1 MDISK
6 NIVEELNTLPR
17 GYISTKK
24 IHGKNYSYLQY
35 EEKGK
40 LKSHYVRA
48 SEADSVRAGL
58 ARRKEIE
65 LELKAYDFLGRNI
78 NKPSRRSRELTGS
91 LMMGDIE
98 VAGFN
103 HGVCV
108 WKNEDLCP
116 LYIRRTSDL
125 SGYLAS
131 RAIDRN
137 RTNSRLLKK
146 LLNIHESEDDMTA
159 LYSFGA
165 TLTDN
170 YWFKVSGSKLRY
182 KDISF
187 TEDYYSDVALK
198 GEILYYPSSPKHSPQ
213 LTLTGSYEKCWKRIN
228 GEWWLYK
235 KGTEKEIFSELFC
248 SYLASVLKIPS
259 AVYEY
264 CEGYIRT
271 RNFAY
276 RYNLEPMTGIAGDD
290 DRYEAVF
297 PALDSI
303 SAEIAKQYLYL
314 MWFDLL
320 VNNVDR
326 HNENCGLL
334 RNRVNGK
341 IVGLA
346 PNYDNNLALISRTE
360 VLNMDPSKDGFI
372 RCFAKFIKSNKKAES
387 YLKQM
392 RYPRLEKKQIEKC
405 IKKIPFQYPEFD
417 ITGYIMK
424 RYEYLKRFF
433 E

>member
-1 MDISK
+1 MDIRK
-6 NIVEELNTLPR
+6 HLIEELNTLPK

-24 IHGKNYSYLQY
+24 IHGREYSYLQY
-35 EEKGK
+35 DDGRKLRSLYVK
-40 LKSHYVRA
+40 ASDVDDLKSA
-48 SEADSVRAGL
+48 L
-58 ARRKEIE
+58 KRRKEIE
-65 LELKAYDFLGRNI
+65 ETVKAYDSESKNI
-78 NKPSRRSRELTGS
+78 RKPSKRSRDLTGY
-91 LMMGDIE
+91 LMMEDVE
-98 VAGFN
+98 VAGFD
-103 HGVCV
+103 HGICV
-108 WKNEDLCP
+108 WKDDNLCP
-116 LYIRRTSDL
+116 LFIKRTSDL

-146 LLNIHESEDDMTA
+146 ILDIHESEDDMTS
-159 LYSFGA
+159 LYSYGA
-165 TLTDN
+165 SLTDN
-170 YWFKVSGSKLRY
+170 YWFRASGSRLKY

-187 TEDYYSDVALK
+187 TQDYYSDVALK
-198 GEILYYPSSPKHSPQ
+198 GEILYYPSRPKHSPQ
-213 LTLTGSYEKCWKRIN
+213 LTLTGSYEKCWKRIDD
-228 GEWWLYK
+228 EWWLYK

-334 RNRVNGK
+334 RNRINGK

-424 RYEYLKRFF
+424 RYEYLKGFF
-433 E
+433 G